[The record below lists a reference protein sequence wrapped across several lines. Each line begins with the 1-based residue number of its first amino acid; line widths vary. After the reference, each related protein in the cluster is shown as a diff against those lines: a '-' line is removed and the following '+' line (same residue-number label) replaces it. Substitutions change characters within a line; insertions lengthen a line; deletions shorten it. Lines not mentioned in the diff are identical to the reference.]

1 MLRDTPPGTP
11 LTAKPGSQLSAAMI
25 PQGSARPAIGNQ
37 WKIATSGA
45 AEHPSTRPNAPQ

>member
-1 MLRDTPPGTP
+1 MLRDTPPATT
-11 LTAKPGSQLSAAMI
+11 LTAKPGSQYSAAMI

-45 AEHPSTRPNAPQ
+45 AEHPSTRPNALQ